1 MKSNAEGEREKRKK
15 NPQGGRRNGK
25 VPRHQTSRPIQSENL
40 QKSRKPQKKKKV
52 LFIRKFFI
60 FLLPLPI
67 KNQKVANVLEKEKNQ
82 KSSNDFQFLTG
93 C

>member
-52 LFIRKFFI
+52 LLYVSSLFFSS
-60 FLLPLPI
+60 PSPSKI
-67 KNQKVANVLEKEKNQ
+67 KK
-82 KSSNDFQFLTG
+82 
-93 C
+93 